1 VVGAMTREEAR
12 TSRRKVRR
20 NSCVF
25 VTKFNPSA
33 PDIRKI
39 RKHRSVLDSD
49 EQAKKILPESAI
61 LVSYNRN
68 ANLKELLAPSNP
80 YKPKKLEGEGCY
92 KCDAKRCDSCKNFLI
107 FGNSFRHW
115 KDISNFKIFD
125 VYFQ

>member
-1 VVGAMTREEAR
+1 MTREEAR

-33 PDIRKI
+33 PDIRKFF

-61 LVSYNRN
+61 LVSYKRN
-68 ANLKELLAPSNP
+68 ANLKELLAPSITHI
-80 YKPKKLEGEGCY
+80 
-92 KCDAKRCDSCKNFLI
+92 SLI
-107 FGNSFRHW
+107 NW
-115 KDISNFKIFD
+115 KVKAATNVMPSAVIVVRTF
-125 VYFQ
+125 